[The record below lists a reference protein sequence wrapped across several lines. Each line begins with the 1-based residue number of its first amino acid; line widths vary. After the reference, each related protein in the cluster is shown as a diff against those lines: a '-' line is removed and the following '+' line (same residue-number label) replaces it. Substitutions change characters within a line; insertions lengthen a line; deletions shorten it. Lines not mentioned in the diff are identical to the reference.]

1 MKFEDDSFYIDQVK
15 SGDVN
20 AYTFLVEKHKD
31 MVFTVAMKI
40 AGNKEDAEE
49 IAQDAFVKAYQSL
62 DNFLHKAKFTTWIY
76 RIVYNT
82 AISKLRKKK
91 LDKVTLQPEITETYT
106 LDEIVENLDYY
117 NVDEQKQMVDFAMG
131 LLEPQEKLI
140 ISFYY
145 LNDMP
150 VDEIAEIT
158 GLSNSNVKVKLFR
171 IRNKMQSAL
180 KNQLQESLKKMQ
192 P

>member
-140 ISFYY
+140 ISLYY